1 MEVGINQA
9 AKITRK
15 NKSVIWRDEKA
26 GKLSSK
32 ANGKGHKVYD
42 IAELERV
49 YGQIYDPA
57 QDETAE
63 TVAGKVASD
72 QTQPDIE
79 AVKLALKLEFIERE
93 LSLIKDQLT
102 EIKTDRDHW
111 RNQAETALRALPP
124 PAVTAPQP
132 EPEATVPV
140 SATNNNQPKPSL
152 WQRLTGARA

>member
-32 ANGKGHKVYD
+32 ANGKGNKVYD

-49 YGQIYDPA
+49 YGQIYDPNQEA
-57 QDETAE
+57 TAE
-63 TVAGKVASD
+63 TVAVQVASD
-72 QTQPDIE
+72 QTQPSIE
-79 AVKLALKLEFIERE
+79 AEKLALKLEFIERE
-93 LSLIKDQLT
+93 LNLVKEQLT

-111 RNQAETALRALPP
+111 RSQAETALRALP
-124 PAVTAPQP
+124 APFS
-132 EPEATVPV
+132 T
-140 SATNNNQPKPSL
+140 TNSNQPKPSL
-152 WQRLTGARA
+152 WQRLTGKAAV